1 MRRKARTIIYVCSA
15 TKDDRLLSKM
25 IESQTIEDSCI
36 LFEKEYGIKPQIVY
50 GPFYK
55 KKTGTLDKN
64 FDIKFKYGQN
74 KQCIYNGWHVTAM
87 PLLNPPDSVYL
98 LYNKR
103 VDGQKTQKPNAMIVK
118 LKELQDLK

>member
-15 TKDDRLLSKM
+15 VRDNTLLSKM
-25 IESQTIEDSCI
+25 IDSTTVEDACV
-36 LFEKEYGIKPQIVY
+36 LFEKEYGIKPQIMY

-64 FDIKFKYGQN
+64 FDIKFKIGQSN
-74 KQCIYNGWHVTAM
+74 QGIYNGWHVTVM
-87 PLLNPPDSVYL
+87 PLTSPPDSAYL

-103 VDGQKTQKPNAMIVK
+103 VDGQKAQKPHAVVAK
-118 LKELQDLK
+118 LKEIQELK